1 MSLPVSLDEVV
12 GELQAQMNETTVYLH
27 EETGDLIMVH
37 DRQVRKAESL
47 AEGEIDPEDLPE
59 WQRDVLP
66 KVLEAVH
73 EPEWL
78 PLPSQ
83 SEIHDYEIMEAYC
96 HSVEDD
102 DQREQLL
109 RAIRGR
115 GAFRYF
121 RDTADRLGL
130 TEDWYAYRDEA
141 YEDIAVEW
149 LEAHDIPYVREKE
162 ETGGRGGT
170 ASGER

>member
-1 MSLPVSLDEVV
+1 M
-12 GELQAQMNETTVYLH
+12 QMDETTVYLN
-27 EETGDLIMVH
+27 EETGDLLMVQ

-47 AEGEIDPEDLPE
+47 AEGEIDAEDLPE

-66 KVLEAVH
+66 KVYEAVH

-78 PLPSQ
+78 ALPSQ
-83 SEIHDYEIMEAYC
+83 WDIHEYEMMETFC

-102 DQREQLL
+102 DHREQLL

-121 RDTADRLGL
+121 RDTCDRLGL
-130 TEDWYAYRDEA
+130 TEDWYAYRDQA
-141 YEDIAVEW
+141 YEDVAVQW
-149 LEAHDIPYVREKE
+149 LKAHDVPYVRDE
-162 ETGGRGGT
+162 EMTNGREGA